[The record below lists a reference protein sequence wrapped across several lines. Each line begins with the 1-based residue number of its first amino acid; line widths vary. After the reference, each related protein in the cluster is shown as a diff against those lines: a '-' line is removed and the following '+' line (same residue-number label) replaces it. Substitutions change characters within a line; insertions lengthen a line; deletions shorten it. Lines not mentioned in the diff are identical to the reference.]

1 MAMLARI
8 QNQMCNGFATNF
20 GLFLHAS
27 GTSHRVIQALAQIG
41 LSTSSKTIDRIVT
54 SLSKE
59 TSKTMQAA
67 GQSLSYMVAYDNLVI
82 DFGSP
87 GQSVIE
93 KSQKSLW
100 NLTTGTLIN
109 HHFDSEDLRCA
120 NEVRITDRYND
131 QVVHTHEPQYTY
143 DDLLNIGTDN
153 PANAHP
159 LFFAWLLRSVL
170 CTHGPAFFRQF
181 QANVGSPASIEQLP
195 IRKTEQVPV
204 QAMVY
209 DNSSV
214 SGNINTVD
222 DITAQAGI
230 KRQSEVDASAAG
242 APPNISEYVLIVS
255 GDLGTGERIETGKR
269 RRAMD
274 ICEWN
279 TFYHIIFVP
288 GMFHV
293 GMALVDMLWKLFIK
307 PYASE
312 ERDPTSASNAT
323 KYLYSKPSDVNKILK
338 GPPTYQQM
346 KRFLRHLG
354 TAEKLTCW
362 RTALEARF
370 GSSIW
375 SDLDDPTFNAHFT
388 LRFTWNDIVLMSD
401 ELVKT
406 YFSMQSLRNRR
417 QTRDSSKRDCELE
430 NTMARNYYML
440 LYEET
445 MYAMSFGDVGR
456 LEYCLIDWI
465 PALRAVGKHK
475 YAHHLTMFFININ
488 YRYPERLR

>member
-1 MAMLARI
+1 MSVLARVR
-8 QNQMCNGFATNF
+8 NQMCNGFATNF

-27 GTSHRVIQALAQIG
+27 GTAQRVIQALAQIG
-41 LSTSSKTIDRIVT
+41 LSASTKTIHSIVN

-59 TSKTMQAA
+59 TSNTIRTA
-67 GQSLSYMVAYDNLVI
+67 GRSLQFTAAYDNLVI

-87 GQSVIE
+87 GQSVVE
-93 KSQKSLW
+93 KSPKSLW

-109 HHFDSEDLRCA
+109 HHLDPEDLRCA
-120 NEVRITDRYND
+120 NEVRQHDRYND

-143 DDLLNIGTDN
+143 DDLLNIGSDDS
-153 PANAHP
+153 ANARP
-159 LFFAWLLRSVL
+159 LFFAWLLRRVL

-204 QAMVY
+204 EAMLH

-214 SGNINTVD
+214 SGNINAVE
-222 DITAQAGI
+222 DIMAQAGI
-230 KRQSEVDASAAG
+230 KRQSETDASAAG

-255 GDLGTGERIETGKR
+255 GDLGSGERVETGKR
-269 RRAMD
+269 NRAMD

-279 TFYHIIFVP
+279 TLYNIIFVP

-293 GMALVDMLWKLFIK
+293 NMALVDMLWKLFIK
-307 PYASE
+307 PYATE
-312 ERDPTSASNAT
+312 KDPTSASNAT
-323 KYLYSKPSDVNKILK
+323 KYLYAKTKDVNKVLK

-354 TAEKLTCW
+354 TAERLTCW

-370 GSSIW
+370 GTSIW
-375 SDLDDPTFNAHFT
+375 TDLDDPAFIPRFT
-388 LRFTWNDIVLMSD
+388 LQFTWNDIVLISD

-406 YFSMQSLRNRR
+406 YFSMLSLRNRR
-417 QTRDSSKRDCELE
+417 QTRDSSRRDYELE
-430 NTMARNYYML
+430 NTMIRNYYML
-440 LYEET
+440 LYDET
-445 MYAMSFGDVGR
+445 VYSMNFGDIGR

-465 PALRAVGKHK
+465 PAFRAVGKHK
-475 YAHHLTMFFININ
+475 YAYHLTTFFININ
-488 YRYPERLR
+488 YVYPEKLR